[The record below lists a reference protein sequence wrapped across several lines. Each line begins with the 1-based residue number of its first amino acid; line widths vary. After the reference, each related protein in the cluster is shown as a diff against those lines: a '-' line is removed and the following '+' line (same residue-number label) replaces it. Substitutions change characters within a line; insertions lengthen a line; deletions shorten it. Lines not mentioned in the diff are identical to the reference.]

1 MIINLSKL
9 GRSGTGMWNYSLRY
23 IEAVAQ
29 SGRLDCIICP
39 AMHAA
44 RFEKYN
50 CDLLQVPDFISNSSQ
65 VGKLKPI
72 LWWLYSFILAYQV
85 ARYRSSH
92 ASNSKS
98 MTVVSTTHHV
108 LPFIKNQIP
117 TIHDVRPYFYP
128 DSWLQKIYFRYVLPR
143 VARHAS
149 RVITV
154 SNHVRSQL
162 VSLFAIEPE
171 RIGVVYNTVEVAD
184 FQELDS
190 RDSRDILAV
199 GASWAHKNVHAFLQQ
214 HAVWAGRYK
223 LKIICAETAYTQELK
238 HYVASTGLTDYV
250 SFLHNLSFD
259 ALRFELSHAWCL
271 IYPSLDE
278 GFGIPPLE
286 AMASATP
293 VIAADIPV
301 LREVLADSA
310 IYVQTDSEVSW
321 RSALASLE
329 QHYDHYVAAGH
340 QRCNVFSFENMQM
353 MIAKIVTDK

>member
-9 GRSGTGMWNYSLRY
+9 GRSGTGMWNYSLRF
-23 IEAVAQ
+23 IEAVSQ
-29 SGRLDCIICP
+29 LGRLDCIICP

-50 CDLLQVPDFISNSSQ
+50 CDLIQVPDLISNSSQ

-85 ARYRSSH
+85 ARYRSNH

-98 MTVVSTTHHV
+98 MTLVSTTHHV
-108 LPFIKNQIP
+108 LPFITNQIP

-128 DSWLQKIYFRYVLPR
+128 DSWLQKIYFRYVLPQ
-143 VARHAS
+143 VARRAS

-162 VSLFAIEPE
+162 ASLFAIEQD
-171 RIGVVYNTVEVAD
+171 RIDVVYNTVEVTD
-184 FQELDS
+184 FQALAS

-214 HAVWAGRYK
+214 HAVWADRYR
-223 LKIICAETAYTQELK
+223 LKIVCAETEYTQELK
-238 HYVASTGLTDYV
+238 HYVASTSLTESV
-250 SFLHNLSFD
+250 MFLHNLSFD
-259 ALRFELSHAWCL
+259 ALRSELSHSWCL

-310 IYVQTDSEVSW
+310 IFVQTDSEESW
-321 RSALASLE
+321 HSALASLE
-329 QHYDHYVAAGH
+329 QHYDHYVAAGR
-340 QRCNVFSFENMQM
+340 QRCSVFSFANMKT
-353 MIAKIVTDK
+353 MIESIVTDK